1 VSADETSDEGC
12 LGSFENV
19 PRRTCLPDVA
29 SFHDDHLV
37 GERHGLVLAMGHM
50 HKAYAEI
57 ALQAFQ
63 FTAHMFAQEGVKR
76 GKRLVKQENLRPRY
90 ERARQRDALLLTA
103 GQLRRQP
110 IGKVAHPDEFQ
121 ELARA
126 RPPLDLAH
134 SANLKA
140 VGNVVDRRHMRK

>member
-19 PRRTCLPDVA
+19 PRRTRLPDVA
-29 SFHDDHLV
+29 GFHDDHQV

-50 HKAYAEI
+50 HEADAEI
-57 ALQAFQ
+57 ALQALQ
-63 FTAHMFAQEGVKR
+63 FTAHMFAQERIKR
-76 GKRLVKQENLRPRY
+76 RKRLVEQKNLRPRD
-90 ERARQRDALLLTA
+90 EGARQRHALLLTA

-110 IGKVAHPDEFQ
+110 IGKVAHPDELQ

-126 RPPLDLAH
+126 PAPLDLARP
-134 SANLKA
+134 ANLKA
-140 VGNVVDRRHMRK
+140 VGDVVDRRHMRK